1 MIGRR
6 IFLKMLAVAP
16 FAALADK
23 AVEARS
29 EKRTVDLAEFPV
41 AGFQYHDGMKSHV
54 MASLAVGTELRLV
67 REPGNRYDDK
77 AIALHSA
84 TGAMIGYIPRDLN
97 SIPAA
102 MLDQNVRLQT
112 SISSVTPD
120 AATWE
125 RVRVVVRQV
134 V

>member
-29 EKRTVDLAEFPV
+29 KERTIDLAEFSV
-41 AGFQYHDGMKSHV
+41 AGFQYHDGMKSRV

-84 TGAMIGYIPRDLN
+84 SGAMIGYIPRDLN
-97 SIPAA
+97 IIPAA
-102 MLDQNVRLQT
+102 LLDQNVRLRT
-112 SISSVTPD
+112 FISALTPE
-120 AATWE
+120 APTWE
-125 RVRVVVRQV
+125 RVRAVLRQV
-134 V
+134 E